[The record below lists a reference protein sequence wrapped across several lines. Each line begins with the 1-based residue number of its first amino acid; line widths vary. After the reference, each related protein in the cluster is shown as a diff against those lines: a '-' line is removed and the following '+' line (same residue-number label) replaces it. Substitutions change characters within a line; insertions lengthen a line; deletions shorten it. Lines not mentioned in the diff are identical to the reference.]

1 MSSLVQRIDPR
12 VNPRAKLALEVGT
25 VLLLVFMLFCV
36 WSSMAFADPIGDVTS
51 GGTAPDAVKNP
62 MKNFVAVV
70 VIVVAGLLVA
80 CALAGVFILAGSGG
94 SSKFGKGMFM
104 WGLIGLG
111 IVSALA
117 GFAQWTTGLFNG
129 IMGIDGT
136 STAP

>member
-12 VNPRAKLALEVGT
+12 VNPRAKLVLEVGGM
-25 VLLLVFMLFCV
+25 LLLMFVYLCI
-36 WSSMAFADPIGDVTS
+36 SAHMAFADPIGDVTS

-70 VIVVAGLLVA
+70 VIIVAGLLVT

-104 WGLIGLG
+104 WGLIGLA

-129 IMGIDGT
+129 IMGINS